1 MFQKWIM
8 QICALNIFV
17 KILPELSVQ
26 VCRGMEWSDLCVMM
40 VMIGGNEFQCW
51 MMMEIRGLEPVELR
65 RNQNF
70 HHHRGIVADFRIRD
84 S

>member
-8 QICALNIFV
+8 QICALNFFV

-26 VCRGMEWSDLCVMM
+26 VCRDMQWSDLGVMM
-40 VMIGGNEFQCW
+40 VMIGSNEFQCW
-51 MMMEIRGLEPVELR
+51 MLMEIRGLEPMELH
-65 RNQNF
+65 RNQNL
-70 HHHRGIVADFRIRD
+70 HHHWGFVADFRIRD